1 MADDCSGL
9 SRFVDLSQPG
19 SDGYPIDLP
28 RFGEAVAPAV
38 PEPVMMRGPNG
49 EDVPLPCFELGLV
62 MAGAVSAGAYTAGVL
77 DYLIEVLDDWEVAK
91 EADAKAHGT
100 DFASWSVPPHAVRIR
115 VVAGAS
121 AGSVCSALMAVAGQR
136 RFLPVRA
143 NEANV
148 GGPDGP
154 RADNPFY
161 DLWVNR
167 LDIRGML
174 DTGDIG
180 KTATLSTL
188 PSLLNSGPVAAA
200 AASVLAGH
208 GPAPTGRAFP
218 EVRRYFA
225 DPLPV
230 ALSVANLNGVPFCY
244 RFEGLEGARFA
255 TVRHADAMRFLVH
268 AASAPELPATAPGG
282 YRTVTGVPTDDPAV
296 NPNAHQWRALADAA
310 LGSGAFPVAFAP
322 ITLAKDPDDYRFDL
336 RVRGDVIN
344 PSPSQ
349 WAQEARL
356 SAGFSTVAGDI
367 GAAFDT
373 VDGGTMNNQPFQYA
387 RGVLA
392 GPLGDLD
399 GNGATARKAMMIIDP
414 FPAEPPAEA
423 EKTETRDWSG
433 KLGVAA
439 AAGKLLRAWIN
450 QARFDA
456 NDLALAADAELY
468 SRFMLSP
475 MRARRSPKPGV
486 EGDTALGQAAI
497 ASGALQGFSGFLD
510 RRFRH
515 HDFLLGRRNA
525 ENFLRNYFALPAD
538 NPLFHKGWWEARSEQ
553 ERHDLR
559 TLTAAPG
566 SAKDE
571 DEERLII
578 PPLAALMVRR
588 VAIDDPDR
596 THDDETRRKL
606 FVRRHLTEMSPVWP
620 GAQPGKPFDPAS
632 LSGAI
637 RNRVDAVLNVALSG
651 FVGGIGRFLLSPIRR
666 TIRAKVSDKAVS
678 TLSEALKAHRLDDP
692 YG

>member
-1 MADDCSGL
+1 MTEDCSGL

-19 SDGYPIDLP
+19 SEGYPTDLA
-28 RFGEAVAPAV
+28 RFGAPVADALPAPV
-38 PEPVMMRGPNG
+38 IYAGPGGEPVP
-49 EDVPLPCFELGLV
+49 VPCFELGLV
-62 MAGAVSAGAYTAGVL
+62 LAGAVSAGAYTAGVL

-91 EADAKAHGT
+91 EADARAYGT
-100 DFASWSVPPHAVRIR
+100 DFARWSVPPHAVRIR

-121 AGSVCSALMAVAGQR
+121 AGSVCSALMAVAVQR

-143 NEANV
+143 TEANV
-148 GGPDGP
+148 AGPDAT

-174 DTGDIG
+174 DTADIAKG
-180 KTATLSTL
+180 TTLSTL

-208 GPAPTGRAFP
+208 GPAPAGRAFP
-218 EVRRYFA
+218 AMRRYFA

-268 AASAPELPATAPGG
+268 ADSVPLPPTEAPGG
-282 YRTVTGVPTDDPAV
+282 YRTVTGAPTDDVGGNPA
-296 NPNAHQWRALADAA
+296 AHQWRALADAA

-322 ITLAKDPDDYRFDL
+322 VTLAKDPDDYRFDL
-336 RVRGDVIN
+336 RVRGDVRN
-344 PSPSQ
+344 PSADAWVQP
-349 WAQEARL
+349 AAL
-356 SAGFSTVAGDI
+356 SAGFSTVAGALDQ
-367 GAAFDT
+367 AFDT
-373 VDGGTMNNQPFQYA
+373 VDGGTMNNQPFQFA
-387 RGVLA
+387 RSVLA

-399 GNGATARKAMMIIDP
+399 GDGTTARKAMMIIDP
-414 FPAEPPAEA
+414 FPAEPPAA
-423 EKTETRDWSG
+423 TSGAETRDWSG
-433 KLGVAA
+433 RLGVAA

-456 NDLALAADAELY
+456 NDLSLAADAELY

-475 MRARRSPKPGV
+475 MRARKSPKPGV

-525 ENFLRNYFALPAD
+525 ENFLRNYFALPLD
-538 NPLFHKGWWEARSEQ
+538 NTLFHPAWWKARSAQDRE
-553 ERHDLR
+553 ELR
-559 TLTAAPG
+559 TLTAEPG
-566 SAKDE
+566 SAKE
-571 DEERLII
+571 VERLII
-578 PPLAALMVRR
+578 PPIAALKARR
-588 VAIDDPDR
+588 VAVDDMDR
-596 THDDETRRKL
+596 FHGDETQRKL
-606 FVRRHLTEMSPVWP
+606 FVRRHLTERSPVWP
-620 GAQPGKPFDPAS
+620 GALPPFDADA
-632 LSGAI
+632 LSRPIGA
-637 RNRVDAVLNVALSG
+637 RVDALLTVVLAG
-651 FVGGIGRFLLSPIRR
+651 FVGGVLRFLLSPIRR
-666 TIRAKVSDKAVS
+666 SVRGSMTNKAVT
-678 TLSEALKAHRLDDP
+678 TLAEAVRAHGLNDP

>member
-1 MADDCSGL
+1 MADDCSDL
-9 SRFVDLSQPG
+9 SRFVDLSRPG
-19 SDGYPIDLP
+19 SDGYPSDLP
-28 RFGEAVAPAV
+28 RFGAPVSPAI
-38 PEPVMMRGPNG
+38 PEPAIYRGPDG
-49 EDVPLPCFELGLV
+49 EDVPVPCFELGLV
-62 MAGAVSAGAYTAGVL
+62 LAGAVSAGAYSAGVL

-91 EADAKAHGT
+91 EADARRHGA
-100 DFASWSVPPHAVRIR
+100 DFARWSVPPHAVRIR

-121 AGSVCSALMAVAGQR
+121 AGSVCSALLAVAAQR
-136 RFLPVRA
+136 RFLPVTA
-143 NEANV
+143 TVANV
-148 GGPDGP
+148 GGPDGS
-154 RADNPFY
+154 RADNQFY

-174 DTGDIG
+174 ATDDIAKG
-180 KTATLSTL
+180 TTLSTL
-188 PSLLNSGPVAAA
+188 PSLLNSSPVSAA

-208 GPAPTGRAFP
+208 GPAPAERTFP
-218 EVRRYFA
+218 QTRRYFA

-230 ALSVANLNGVPFCY
+230 ALSVANLDGVPFCY

-268 AASAPELPATAPGG
+268 AQNAPAPPAQAPGG
-282 YRTVTGVPTDDPAV
+282 YRTVTGLPTDDPRL
-296 NPNAHQWRALADAA
+296 NPAAHQWRALADAA

-336 RVRGDVIN
+336 RLRGDVLE
-344 PSPSQ
+344 PAQ
-349 WAQEARL
+349 GAWAQDARL
-356 SAGFSTVAGDI
+356 SAGYSTVAGELHQ
-367 GAAFDT
+367 AFDT

-399 GNGATARKAMMIIDP
+399 GEGQTARKAMMIIDP
-414 FPAEPPAEA
+414 FPAEPPSE
-423 EKTETRDWSG
+423 ETAKDGRDWRG

-439 AAGKLLRAWIN
+439 AAGKLLKAWIN

-456 NDLALAADAELY
+456 NDLSLAADAELY

-475 MRARRSPKPGV
+475 MRARRSATPGV

-510 RRFRH
+510 KRFRH

-525 ENFLRNYFALPAD
+525 ENFLRNYFALPAK
-538 NPLFHKGWWEARSEQ
+538 NKLFHEAWWKAQGEQ
-553 ERHDLR
+553 ERQELR
-559 TLTAAPG
+559 TLTAGPG
-566 SAKDE
+566 SAKE
-571 DEERLII
+571 EERLII
-578 PPLAALMVRR
+578 PPLKALTVKR

-596 THDDETRRKL
+596 THADETRRKL

-620 GAQPGKPFDPAS
+620 GAQPGPAFDPSA

-637 RNRVDAVLNVALSG
+637 RARVDAVLNVALAG
-651 FVGGIGRFLLSPIRR
+651 FVGGFGRFLLSPIRR
-666 TIRAKVSDKAVS
+666 AIRSKVSDKAVS
-678 TLSEALKAHRLDDP
+678 TLADALKAHRLDDP